1 MLEPLPRSY
10 IGMLLPF
17 SSPTCLAGGVHRTVW
32 LLKRVCSITWFGL
45 FSWLGCFL
53 SPRIVWSNQTPQG
66 VYITGGIGDLCQP
79 APSPPERLIGASL
92 LIPAP
97 QRADWTSPGAHWNCQ
112 AWSSCRSNSFRSSD
126 RICRSAVLLNYRP
139 SSIRLADV
147 SGPII
152 AQHWRRKRDKVL
164 VLAMIIYHPSYLMFL
179 TFCVAFLSKCT
190 THI

>member
-1 MLEPLPRSY
+1 MNLCWADMDWCWRSLDCLDFL
-10 IGMLLPF
+10 IG
-17 SSPTCLAGGVHRTVW
+17 
-32 LLKRVCSITWFGL
+32 VCSITQFGL
-45 FSWLGCFL
+45 FVWLGCFPPSHTAL
-53 SPRIVWSNQTPQG
+53 YARPPWGVCIIGGLGELCCSATPP
-66 VYITGGIGDLCQP
+66 P
-79 APSPPERLIGASL
+79 ARLLGASL

-152 AQHWRRKRDKVL
+152 AQHRRRKRDKVL
-164 VLAMIIYHPSYLMFL
+164 VLAMTIYHPSYLMFL
-179 TFCVAFLSKCT
+179 TFCVSFLSKCT